1 MVTQVDVGHGRGWL
15 APGPA
20 ASLLRVDWQIG
31 GVLPTSS
38 LGRTDAEQQKLID
51 AAAAGDPN
59 VFMPA
64 AVGESPHQL
73 GISADVPRWWDYE
86 AVLND
91 NGWTR
96 PLPTRDPVHF
106 NYNPDR
112 DNHLNDP
119 IGGFLMELNNVEQR
133 QVYDWLNQI
142 QQALF
147 NGNQIVGPDF
157 APINVLTSHVI
168 AILGL
173 VKTLAVQGDAQTQ
186 ADAKKIV
193 AELAATLQRG
203 ADG

>member
-38 LGRTDAEQQKLID
+38 LGRTAAEQQKLID

-119 IGGFLMELNNVEQR
+119 IGGFLMSLSDAEQR

-157 APINVLTSHVI
+157 RPIDVLTSH
-168 AILGL
+168 ATATFGL
-173 VKTLAVQGDAQTQ
+173 VKAIAAEGDEQTQ
-186 ADAKKIV
+186 ASAAAIV
-193 AELAATLQRG
+193 DELADRLQPR
-203 ADG
+203 AD